1 MVESMKEEYVE
12 TARETG
18 LPQCVPPRR
27 HVKKHTDHPAVTVIG
42 LLFAGLLGG
51 VVLVEDVFA
60 WKGIGYWATQAVL
73 QFDPG
78 GVMGTTLIFAV
89 FLVLINLI
97 ADVMY
102 AYLDPRISL

>member
-1 MVESMKEEYVE
+1 MFDSRHHESVGPAWGK
-12 TARETG
+12 ARQQG
-18 LPQCVPPRR
+18 GGPRTHIWR
-27 HVKKHTDHPAVTVIG
+27 RALHPAATVIG

-60 WKGIGYWATQAVL
+60 WPGIGYWATQAVL
-73 QFDPG
+73 GFDAG
-78 GVMGTTLIFAV
+78 GIMGTTLIFAL
-89 FLVLINLI
+89 FLVLINLA